1 MPLVAFVD
9 ETVIEELK
17 KINTSEEKNKEL
29 FPEHEFLAACLRM
42 GLKIEDLKILTY
54 VDVYK
59 IFISLFNSEEKEEK
73 EESGSVRQ
81 ATQEDIKN
89 IVARM

>member
-1 MPLVAFVD
+1 MDEKAFK
-9 ETVIEELK
+9 ELE
-17 KINTSEEKNKEL
+17 KINGKGKKST
-29 FPEHEFLAACLRM
+29 FPEHEFLAACLRI
-42 GLKIEDLKILTY
+42 GLRIEDLKILTY

-59 IFISLFNSEEKEEK
+59 IFISFFNSEETEENN
-73 EESGSVRQ
+73 SVRQ

>member
-17 KINTSEEKNKEL
+17 KINTSESQKKEI
-29 FPEHEFLAACLRM
+29 FPEHEFLAACLRI

-59 IFISLFNSEEKEEK
+59 IFISFFDNDKEE
-73 EESGSVRQ
+73 ENGTRM
-81 ATQEDIKN
+81 ATQEDIQN
-89 IVARM
+89 LVARM

>member
-1 MPLVAFVD
+1 MPSIAFVD
-9 ETVIEELK
+9 KTVIEELK
-17 KINTSEEKNKEL
+17 KLNTSGEKKEI
-29 FPEHEFLAACLRM
+29 FPEHEFLAACLRI
-42 GLKIEDLKILTY
+42 GLRIEDLKILTY

-59 IFISLFNSEEKEEK
+59 IFISFFNSEETEENN
-73 EESGSVRQ
+73 SVRQ

>member
-17 KINTSEEKNKEL
+17 KINTLESKKKEI
-29 FPEHEFLAACLRM
+29 FPEYEFLAACLRM
-42 GLKIEDLKILTY
+42 GLRIEDLKILTY

-59 IFISLFNSEEKEEK
+59 IFISFFNSEEKD
-73 EESGSVRQ
+73 ESGYTRK
-81 ATQEDIKN
+81 ATQEDIQN
-89 IVARM
+89 LVARM

>member
-9 ETVIEELK
+9 ETVMEELK

-42 GLKIEDLKILTY
+42 GLRIEDLKILTY
-54 VDVYK
+54 VDVHK
-59 IFISLFNSEEKEEK
+59 IFISFFNSEEK

>member
-1 MPLVAFVD
+1 MPSTAFVD
-9 ETVIEELK
+9 KTVEEELE
-17 KINTSEEKNKEL
+17 KINTSEKEKKEI
-29 FPEHEFLAACLRM
+29 FPEHEFLAACLKM
-42 GLKIEDLKILTY
+42 GLRIEDLKILTY

-59 IFISLFNSEEKEEK
+59 IFISFFNSEEKEENN
-73 EESGSVRQ
+73 GVRQ

>member
-17 KINTSEEKNKEL
+17 KINTSESPKKEI
-29 FPEHEFLAACLRM
+29 FPEYEFLAACLRM
-42 GLKIEDLKILTY
+42 GLRIEDLKILTY

-59 IFISLFNSEEKEEK
+59 IFISFFNSEEKEDS
-73 EESGSVRQ
+73 SGVRQ

>member
-1 MPLVAFVD
+1 MPLTAFVD
-9 ETVIEELK
+9 QTVMEELK

-42 GLKIEDLKILTY
+42 GLRIEDLKILTY

-59 IFISLFNSEEKEEK
+59 IFVSFFNSEEKEDS
-73 EESGSVRQ
+73 SGVRQ
-81 ATQEDIKN
+81 ATQEDIQN
-89 IVARM
+89 LVARM

>member
-1 MPLVAFVD
+1 MPLTAFVD
-9 ETVIEELK
+9 KTVIAELK

-42 GLKIEDLKILTY
+42 GLRIEDLKILTY

-59 IFISLFNSEEKEEK
+59 IFISFFNGEEK
-73 EESGSVRQ
+73 EESGGVRQ

>member
-42 GLKIEDLKILTY
+42 GLRIEDLKILTY
-54 VDVYK
+54 MDVYK
-59 IFISLFNSEEKEEK
+59 IFISFFNSEKKED
-73 EESGSVRQ
+73 SNGVRQ